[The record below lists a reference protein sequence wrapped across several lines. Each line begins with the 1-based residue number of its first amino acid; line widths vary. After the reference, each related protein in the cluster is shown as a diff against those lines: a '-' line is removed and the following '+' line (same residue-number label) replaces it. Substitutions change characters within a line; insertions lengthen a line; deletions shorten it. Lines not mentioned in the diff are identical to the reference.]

1 MKTEIEVKFLNINLD
16 AMRQKLEEAGATLE
30 QPMRLMRRVLI
41 EQPQHKAEHSFLR
54 IRDQGDKTTLCFKR
68 RSDPEMQRIDDTME
82 IEVEVSSFDDT
93 VELFKEAG
101 WPYTTYQE
109 NKRETWKLGDVEVV
123 IDEWPW
129 IPPQIEIEGPNEQAV
144 QSTAET
150 LGFDWNEKRL
160 GHIDHVYKEY
170 YTFAPGFRGII
181 ELANVRFEDDIPK
194 QMTKKA

>member
-82 IEVEVSSFDDT
+82 IEVEVGSFDDT

-109 NKRETWKLGDVEVV
+109 NKRETWKLGDVEIV

-129 IPPQIEIEGPNEQAV
+129 IPPQIEMIHWGSIGMKNASV
-144 QSTAET
+144 ISTTCTRNITRSPLVFGAS
-150 LGFDWNEKRL
+150 
-160 GHIDHVYKEY
+160 
-170 YTFAPGFRGII
+170 
-181 ELANVRFEDDIPK
+181 
-194 QMTKKA
+194 